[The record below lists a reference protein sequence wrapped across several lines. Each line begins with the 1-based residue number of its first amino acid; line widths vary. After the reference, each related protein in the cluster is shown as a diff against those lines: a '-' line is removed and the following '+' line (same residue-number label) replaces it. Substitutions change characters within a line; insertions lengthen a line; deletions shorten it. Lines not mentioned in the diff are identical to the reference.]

1 MAKPLTLP
9 SAATLPAVLLEQ
21 AARQGR
27 RAALR
32 HKRLGVWRERNWAEL
47 ADEVGR
53 LAAALA
59 GLGVTQLV
67 FMAAPHQVSG
77 ALV

>member
-27 RAALR
+27 RVALR
-32 HKRLGVWRERNWAEL
+32 HNHQPRANRAIQNSRRV
-47 ADEVGR
+47 
-53 LAAALA
+53 
-59 GLGVTQLV
+59 
-67 FMAAPHQVSG
+67 MAIPCT
-77 ALV
+77 

>member
-1 MAKPLTLP
+1 VNESNAY
-9 SAATLPAVLLEQ
+9 
-21 AARQGR
+21 
-27 RAALR
+27 
-32 HKRLGVWRERNWAEL
+32 
-47 ADEVGR
+47 